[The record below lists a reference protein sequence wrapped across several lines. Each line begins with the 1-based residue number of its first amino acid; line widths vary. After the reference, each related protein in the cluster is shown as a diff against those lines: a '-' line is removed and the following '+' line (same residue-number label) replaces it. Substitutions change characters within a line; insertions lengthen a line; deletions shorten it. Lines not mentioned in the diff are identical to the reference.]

1 MDCSMPGFPV
11 HLQLSELLKLMSIE
25 SVMPYNHLTFCH
37 PFLLPPS
44 IFPGIR
50 VLNIY
55 YVPETVLGG
64 RGYKGKKDV
73 VSVLT
78 EHLVTF
84 HNNNTTRVNIKWAMP
99 GTILSSGFIYITPF
113 VRL

>member
-1 MDCSMPGFPV
+1 
-11 HLQLSELLKLMSIE
+11 
-25 SVMPYNHLTFCH
+25 MPYNHLTFCH
-37 PFLLPPS
+37 PLLLPPS
-44 IFPGIR
+44 IFAGIR

-55 YVPETVLGG
+55 YVPGTVLGG

-84 HNNNTTRVNIKWAMP
+84 HNNNPTRVNIKWSVWILKQNRILFKNRFKIFMINIVW
-99 GTILSSGFIYITPF
+99 GTVCYNI
-113 VRL
+113 V